1 MFLEE
6 FENCSLLSRETS
18 LRSKTESIILQ
29 FHIDMDINFTAVL
42 IFVTSG

>member
-18 LRSKTESIILQ
+18 LKSKPENIILC
-29 FHIDMDINFTAVL
+29 FHIDMDINFTGML
-42 IFVTSG
+42 IHVTYG